1 MPDLDDERIKRIMV
15 AAADL
20 ENAEFERDRL
30 ALVCREAVERALEA
44 GVSPEDAAAA
54 AGIAESDVERLV
66 GAPQADEVVP
76 LLTAESLP
84 PAMAPVPPVASLVP
98 SPVPVDKGG
107 MAVAEG

>member
-44 GVSPEDAAAA
+44 GVSAEDAAAA
-54 AGIAESDVERLV
+54 AGIAERDVERLV

-76 LLTAESLP
+76 LLTAQ
-84 PAMAPVPPVASLVP
+84 PVPPVVAPVQP
-98 SPVPVDKGG
+98 VAAPVPVDGGG
-107 MAVAEG
+107 MAAAEG

>member
-44 GVSPEDAAAA
+44 GVSPEDAAVA
-54 AGIAESDVERLV
+54 AGIAERDVERLV

-76 LLTAESLP
+76 LLTAEPVP
-84 PAMAPVPPVASLVP
+84 PTAAPVPPIGVP
-98 SPVPVDKGG
+98 LPADEGG
-107 MAVAEG
+107 MAAVEG

>member
-30 ALVCREAVERALEA
+30 ALVCREAVERALDA

-54 AGIAESDVERLV
+54 AGIAASDVIRLV
-66 GAPQADEVVP
+66 GAPAADEVVP
-76 LLTAESLP
+76 LLTAEP
-84 PAMAPVPPVASLVP
+84 VAPVLPVAAS
-98 SPVPVDKGG
+98 VPVGEGG
-107 MAVAEG
+107 LAAAEG

>member
-44 GVSPEDAAAA
+44 GVSREDAAAA
-54 AGIAESDVERLV
+54 AGIAERDVERLV
-66 GAPQADEVVP
+66 GAPQADVVVP
-76 LLTAESLP
+76 LLTAAPVLP
-84 PAMAPVPPVASLVP
+84 AVAVMAPVPPAVAP
-98 SPVPVDKGG
+98 MPVDEGG
-107 MAVAEG
+107 MAAAEA